1 MDNFIENKK
10 IALFVVNLVSKM
22 YHLDDAVL
30 VEFHPA
36 SRFPNPEVTAMV
48 TRDYRILYNIDRL
61 KVAPDY
67 ELFIS
72 SFHEVRHIYQYC
84 CIDFGHK
91 LAFKK
96 YFKEPNERIKQWE
109 HEFKHYYVSEIEN
122 DLKYLGQD
130 CELDAIS
137 FAFLMMK
144 KLYDADVIVPAV
156 IKDKVAE
163 RAKEISKRI
172 GLDK

>member
-67 ELFIS
+67 ELYIT
-72 SFHEVRHIYQYC
+72 SFHEMRHIYQYC
-84 CIDFGHK
+84 CIDFG
-91 LAFKK
+91 KK
-96 YFKEPNERIKQWE
+96 YPKVFNEPKERVKQWE
-109 HEFKHYYVSEIEN
+109 YEFKHYYVSEIED
-122 DLKYLGQD
+122 DL
-130 CELDAIS
+130 
-137 FAFLMMK
+137 
-144 KLYDADVIVPAV
+144 
-156 IKDKVAE
+156 
-163 RAKEISKRI
+163 
-172 GLDK
+172 

>member
-22 YHLDDAVL
+22 YHLDDVVL

-36 SRFPNPEVTAMV
+36 SRFPNSEVSPMV

-61 KVAPDY
+61 KVTPDY
-67 ELFIS
+67 ELYIT
-72 SFHEVRHIYQYC
+72 SFHEIRHIYQYC

-96 YFKEPNERIKQWE
+96 YFKEPKQRIK
-109 HEFKHYYVSEIEN
+109 H
-122 DLKYLGQD
+122 
-130 CELDAIS
+130 
-137 FAFLMMK
+137 
-144 KLYDADVIVPAV
+144 
-156 IKDKVAE
+156 
-163 RAKEISKRI
+163 
-172 GLDK
+172 

>member
-10 IALFVVNLVSKM
+10 IALFVVNLVSKI

-30 VEFHPA
+30 VEFHLA

-67 ELFIS
+67 ELYIT
-72 SFHEVRHIYQYC
+72 SFHEMRHIYQYC
-84 CIDFGHK
+84 CIDFG
-91 LAFKK
+91 KK
-96 YFKEPNERIKQWE
+96 YPKVFNESKERVKQWE
-109 HEFKHYYVSEIEN
+109 YEFKHYYVSEKED

-144 KLYDADVIVPAV
+144 KLYDADVIVPTV

-163 RAKEISKRI
+163 RVKEISKLI

>member
-10 IALFVVNLVSKM
+10 TALFVVNLVSKM

-48 TRDYRILYNIDRL
+48 TRDYKIFYNIDRL

-67 ELFIS
+67 ELYIT
-72 SFHEVRHIYQYC
+72 SFHEMRHIYQYC
-84 CIDFGHK
+84 CIDFCK
-91 LAFKK
+91 IYPKVFNEP
-96 YFKEPNERIKQWE
+96 KERVKQWE
-109 HEFKHYYVSEIEN
+109 YEFKHYYVSEKED

-130 CELDAIS
+130 CEVDAIS

-144 KLYDADVIVPAV
+144 KLYDAEVIVPTV

-163 RAKEISKRI
+163 RVKEISKQI